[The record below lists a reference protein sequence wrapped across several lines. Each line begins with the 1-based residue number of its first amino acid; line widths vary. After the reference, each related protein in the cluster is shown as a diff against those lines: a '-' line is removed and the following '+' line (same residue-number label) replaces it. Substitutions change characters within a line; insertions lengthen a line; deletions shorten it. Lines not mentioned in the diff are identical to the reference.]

1 MASIANTTIVLRK
14 SGTPGASPSSLANGE
29 LALNYADGKL
39 YYKSNTG
46 SILAIS
52 GSGGGGSLYS
62 FATINANSSLIL
74 ATSPTDTLSIIPGNN
89 ITITANTTSKSIAI
103 SLANNVTISG
113 NINSVNS
120 VYANALIA
128 NSYLQFPDGTKQ
140 YTANASS
147 GSGTSAN
154 NFLLYNFP
162 LGNYGLVTQS
172 IYGGLGNEQIGDI
185 FDMRAQPPTGGI
197 AVLDCGYLV

>member
-1 MASIANTTIVLRK
+1 MANTTIVLRK

-74 ATSPTDTLSIIPGNN
+74 ATSSTDTLSIIPGNN
-89 ITITANTTSKSIAI
+89 VTITANTTTKSI
-103 SLANNVTISG
+103 TID
-113 NINSVNS
+113 
-120 VYANALIA
+120 ALTGL
-128 NSYLQFPDGTKQ
+128 NSYDFGFISDPIIATSFDF
-140 YTANASS
+140 
-147 GSGTSAN
+147 GSVTS
-154 NFLLYNFP
+154 
-162 LGNYGLVTQS
+162 
-172 IYGGLGNEQIGDI
+172 
-185 FDMRAQPPTGGI
+185 
-197 AVLDCGYLV
+197 